1 MKAQNVHSTLWRGDK
16 RDEKIE
22 HEEFGDIIL
31 KAWGE
36 RHAFLAERW
45 AYVQNIMHLMTE
57 RHIWFGIGLTGEE
70 ANVIR
75 VVR

>member
-31 KAWGE
+31 KA
-36 RHAFLAERW
+36 
-45 AYVQNIMHLMTE
+45 
-57 RHIWFGIGLTGEE
+57 
-70 ANVIR
+70 
-75 VVR
+75 